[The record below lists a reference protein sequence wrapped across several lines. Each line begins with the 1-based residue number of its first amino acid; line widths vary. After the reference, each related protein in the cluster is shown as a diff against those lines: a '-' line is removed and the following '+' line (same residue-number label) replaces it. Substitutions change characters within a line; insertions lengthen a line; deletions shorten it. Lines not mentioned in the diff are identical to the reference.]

1 MWLPSIALLP
11 LRGFFY
17 SWVSPSNSIRRTA
30 QWQPSSSVIP
40 VITVSNLG
48 KRYGST
54 VAVDD
59 VSLQVFEGEIFG
71 LIGPNGAG
79 KTTTMECVEGNRV
92 PDKGTISVLGLD
104 PRRDANALRQ
114 RIGVQHQEA
123 QLQKRIKVWEA
134 VDLWRSLYPRV
145 VDTDTLLVRLGLEAK
160 RDAWFMTLSGGQ
172 KQRLFIAL
180 ALIHEPE
187 VVFLDELTT
196 GLDPQ
201 ARRAIWALVT
211 GIRDRGTTVFLTTHL
226 MEEAEKLC
234 DRVAI
239 IEHGRIIE
247 LGTPGDLVQKHCPER
262 SVVFTSD
269 DANVAERL
277 QMLGVV
283 ERGEGSVMT
292 YTIRG
297 AGDDFVTEVINV
309 VAREGIR
316 VRGFRTEI
324 PTLEDVFL
332 KLTGHGIRD

>member
-1 MWLPSIALLP
+1 MPATTALVTFL
-11 LRGFFY
+11 
-17 SWVSPSNSIRRTA
+17 
-30 QWQPSSSVIP
+30 VIP
-40 VITVSNLG
+40 VIAVSNLG
-48 KRYGST
+48 KRYGRT

-59 VSLQVFEGEIFG
+59 VSLEVFEGEIFG

-123 QLQKRIKVWEA
+123 HLQKRIKVWEA
-134 VDLWRSLYPRV
+134 VDLWRTLYTRV
-145 VDTDTLLVRLGLEAK
+145 VDTDSLLVQLGLEAK
-160 RDAWFMTLSGGQ
+160 RNAWFMTLSGGQ

-247 LGTPGDLVQKHCPER
+247 LGTPDDLVQRHCPER
-262 SVVFTSD
+262 TVVFTSD

-277 QMLGVV
+277 QGLGAV
-283 ERGEGSVMT
+283 ERAERSGAT

-297 AGDDFVTEVINV
+297 AGDDFVTDVINII
-309 VAREGIR
+309 AREAIR

-324 PTLEDVFL
+324 PTLENVFL

>member
-1 MWLPSIALLP
+1 M
-11 LRGFFY
+11 
-17 SWVSPSNSIRRTA
+17 
-30 QWQPSSSVIP
+30 IP
-40 VITVSNLG
+40 VIAVSNLG
-48 KRYGST
+48 KRYGRT

-59 VSLQVFEGEIFG
+59 VSLEVFEGEIFG

-134 VDLWRSLYPRV
+134 VDLWRSLYPSV
-145 VDTDTLLVRLGLEAK
+145 VDADTLLARLGLEAK

-226 MEEAEKLC
+226 MEEAERLC

-247 LGTPGDLVQKHCPER
+247 LGTPDELVQKHCPER
-262 SVVFTSD
+262 TVVFTSD

-277 QMLGVV
+277 QGLGTV
-283 ERGEGSVMT
+283 ERAEGSGAT

-297 AGDDFVTEVINV
+297 AGDDFVTDVINII
-309 VAREGIR
+309 AHEGIR

>member
-1 MWLPSIALLP
+1 VL
-11 LRGFFY
+11 
-17 SWVSPSNSIRRTA
+17 
-30 QWQPSSSVIP
+30 P
-40 VITVSNLG
+40 VITVRNLG
-48 KRYGST
+48 KRYGKT
-54 VAVDD
+54 TAVDD
-59 VSLQVFEGEIFG
+59 VSLEVFEGEIFG

-92 PDKGTISVLGLD
+92 PDRGSITVLGLD
-104 PRRDANALRQ
+104 PRRNANALRQ

-134 VDLWRSLYPRV
+134 VDLWRSLYDRAV
-145 VDTDTLLVRLGLEAK
+145 VDSDALLARLGLESK
-160 RDAWFMTLSGGQ
+160 RNAWFMTLSGGQ

-180 ALIHEPE
+180 ALIHDPE

-201 ARRAIWALVT
+201 ARRTIWSLVT

-247 LGTPGDLVQKHCPER
+247 CGTPTELVQKHCPQR

-269 DANVAERL
+269 DANVAERM
-277 QMLGVV
+277 QGVGTVAHADANPSMYAILG
-283 ERGEGSVMT
+283 E
-292 YTIRG
+292 
-297 AGDDFVTEVINV
+297 GDDFVTDVINL

-316 VRGFRTEI
+316 VRGFRTEM

>member
-1 MWLPSIALLP
+1 M
-11 LRGFFY
+11 
-17 SWVSPSNSIRRTA
+17 N
-30 QWQPSSSVIP
+30 P

-48 KRYGST
+48 KRYGRT

-59 VSLQVFEGEIFG
+59 VSLEVYEGEIFG

-79 KTTTMECVEGNRV
+79 KTTTMECVQGSRV

-104 PRRDANALRQ
+104 PRREANALRQ

-123 QLQKRIKVWEA
+123 HLQKRIKVWEA
-134 VDLWRSLYPRV
+134 VDLWRSLYTRA
-145 VDTDTLLVRLGLEAK
+145 VDSDALLARLGLEAK
-160 RDAWFMTLSGGQ
+160 RNAWFMTLSGGQ

-201 ARRAIWALVT
+201 ARRAIWGLVT

-226 MEEAEKLC
+226 MEEAERLC
-234 DRVAI
+234 GRVAI

-247 LGTPGDLVQKHCPER
+247 MGTPDALVQKHCPER
-262 SVVFTSD
+262 TVVFTSAD
-269 DANVAERL
+269 DNVPERM
-277 QMLGVV
+277 QGLGGV
-283 ERGEGSVMT
+283 ERAEGSEAT

-297 AGDDFVTEVINV
+297 AGDDFVTDVINV
-309 VAREGIR
+309 IAREGIR

-332 KLTGHGIRD
+332 RLTGHGIRD

>member
-1 MWLPSIALLP
+1 MADRIIIA
-11 LRGFFY
+11 
-17 SWVSPSNSIRRTA
+17 
-30 QWQPSSSVIP
+30 
-40 VITVSNLG
+40 VSNLG

-92 PDKGTISVLGLD
+92 ADKGTISVLGLD

-145 VDTDTLLVRLGLEAK
+145 VDTDTLLARLGLEAK

-283 ERGEGSVMT
+283 ERGEGSVTT

-297 AGDDFVTEVINV
+297 AGDAFVTEVINV
-309 VAREGIR
+309 IAREGIR

>member
-1 MWLPSIALLP
+1 VPPSTLSVT
-11 LRGFFY
+11 F
-17 SWVSPSNSIRRTA
+17 V
-30 QWQPSSSVIP
+30 VIP
-40 VITVSNLG
+40 VIAVSNLG
-48 KRYGST
+48 KRYGRT

-59 VSLQVFEGEIFG
+59 VSLEVFEGEIFG

-145 VDTDTLLVRLGLEAK
+145 VDSDTLLARLGLEAK

-201 ARRAIWALVT
+201 ARRAIWSLVT

-247 LGTPGDLVQKHCPER
+247 LGTPDELVQKHCPER
-262 SVVFTSD
+262 TVVFMSD

-277 QMLGVV
+277 QGLGAV
-283 ERGEGSVMT
+283 ERTEGSGAT

-297 AGDDFVTEVINV
+297 AGDDFVTDVINII
-309 VAREGIR
+309 AREGIR

>member
-1 MWLPSIALLP
+1 V
-11 LRGFFY
+11 LRFP
-17 SWVSPSNSIRRTA
+17 VH
-30 QWQPSSSVIP
+30 P
-40 VITVSNLG
+40 VIVVSNLG
-48 KRYGST
+48 KRYGRT

-59 VSLQVFEGEIFG
+59 VSLEVFEGEIFG

-79 KTTTMECVEGNRV
+79 KTTTMECIEGNRV

-104 PRRDANALRQ
+104 PRHDANALRQ

-123 QLQKRIKVWEA
+123 HLQKRIKVWEA
-134 VDLWRSLYPRV
+134 VDLWRSLYPRA
-145 VDTDTLLVRLGLEAK
+145 VDTDVLLARLGLEAK
-160 RDAWFMTLSGGQ
+160 RNSWFMTLSGGQ

-201 ARRAIWALVT
+201 ARRAIWSLVT

-247 LGTPGDLVQKHCPER
+247 LGTPDELVQKHCPER

-269 DANVAERL
+269 DANVAERM
-277 QMLGVV
+277 QNLGVV
-283 ERGEGSVMT
+283 ARSEGTTPT
-292 YTIRG
+292 YTILG
-297 AGDDFVTEVINV
+297 AGDDFVTDVINII
-309 VAREGIR
+309 AREGIR

>member
-1 MWLPSIALLP
+1 MP
-11 LRGFFY
+11 
-17 SWVSPSNSIRRTA
+17 
-30 QWQPSSSVIP
+30 P
-40 VITVSNLG
+40 VIAVNKLG
-48 KRYGST
+48 KRYGRT
-54 VAVDD
+54 IAVDD
-59 VSLQVFEGEIFG
+59 VSLEVFEGEIFG

-92 PDKGTISVLGLD
+92 PDKGTISVLGFD
-104 PRRDANALRQ
+104 PRRDANVLRQ

-123 QLQKRIKVWEA
+123 HLQKRIKVWEA
-134 VDLWRSLYPRV
+134 VDLWRSLYTRA
-145 VDTDTLLVRLGLEAK
+145 VDADALLERLGLATK
-160 RDAWFMTLSGGQ
+160 RNAWFMTLSGGQ

-201 ARRAIWALVT
+201 ARRAIWSLVT

-226 MEEAEKLC
+226 MEEAERLC

-247 LGTPGDLVQKHCPER
+247 MGTPAELVQRHCPQR
-262 SVVFTSD
+262 RVVFTSD
-269 DANVAERL
+269 DDDVIPRMQGLGTIERAEGPVA
-277 QMLGVV
+277 V
-283 ERGEGSVMT
+283 
-292 YTIRG
+292 YTIHG
-297 AGDDFVTEVINV
+297 AGDDFVTDVINLI
-309 VAREGIR
+309 AREGIR

>member
-1 MWLPSIALLP
+1 M
-11 LRGFFY
+11 
-17 SWVSPSNSIRRTA
+17 
-30 QWQPSSSVIP
+30 IP
-40 VITVSNLG
+40 VISVSRLG
-48 KRYGST
+48 KRYGRT
-54 VAVDD
+54 TAVRD
-59 VSLQVFEGEIFG
+59 VSLEVFEGEIFG

-92 PDKGTISVLGLD
+92 PDAGTISVLGLD
-104 PRRDANALRQ
+104 PQRDANALRQ

-134 VDLWRSLYPRV
+134 VDLWASLYPRV
-145 VDTDTLLVRLGLEAK
+145 VDTDALLDRLGLAAK
-160 RDAWFMTLSGGQ
+160 RDSWFMTLSGGQ

-226 MEEAEKLC
+226 MEEAERLC

-239 IEHGRIIE
+239 IEHGCIIE
-247 LGTPGDLVQKHCPER
+247 LGTPAELVRKHCPER
-262 SVVFTSD
+262 TAVFTSD
-269 DANVAERL
+269 DADVIERM
-277 QMLGVV
+277 QGLGAV
-283 ERGEGSVMT
+283 ERNGVT
-292 YTIRG
+292 YTLRG
-297 AGDDFVTEVINV
+297 AGDDFVTGVINV
-309 VAREGIR
+309 IAREGIR

>member
-1 MWLPSIALLP
+1 VPATTALVTFL
-11 LRGFFY
+11 
-17 SWVSPSNSIRRTA
+17 
-30 QWQPSSSVIP
+30 VIP
-40 VITVSNLG
+40 VIAVSNLG
-48 KRYGST
+48 KRYGRT

-59 VSLQVFEGEIFG
+59 VSLEVFEGEIFG

-92 PDKGTISVLGLD
+92 PDKGAISVLGLD

-123 QLQKRIKVWEA
+123 HLQKRIRVWEA
-134 VDLWRSLYPRV
+134 VDLWRSLYSRV
-145 VDTDTLLVRLGLEAK
+145 VDTDALLARLGLDAK
-160 RDAWFMTLSGGQ
+160 RNAWFMTLSGGQ

-201 ARRAIWALVT
+201 ARRAIWDLVN

-226 MEEAEKLC
+226 MEEAERLC

-247 LGTPGDLVQKHCPER
+247 MGTPGELVQRHCPER
-262 SVVFTSD
+262 TVVFTSD

-277 QMLGVV
+277 QGLGAV
-283 ERGEGSVMT
+283 ERGQGSAAT
-292 YTIRG
+292 STIRG

-309 VAREGIR
+309 IAREGIR

>member
-1 MWLPSIALLP
+1 
-11 LRGFFY
+11 
-17 SWVSPSNSIRRTA
+17 
-30 QWQPSSSVIP
+30 VIP
-40 VITVSNLG
+40 VIAVSNLG

-59 VSLQVFEGEIFG
+59 VSLEVFEGEIFG

-92 PDKGTISVLGLD
+92 ADKGTISVLGLD

-145 VDTDTLLVRLGLEAK
+145 VNTDTLLARLGLEAK

-239 IEHGRIIE
+239 IEHGRIME

-277 QMLGVV
+277 QKLGAV
-283 ERGEGSVMT
+283 ERAEGSVTT

>member
-1 MWLPSIALLP
+1 
-11 LRGFFY
+11 
-17 SWVSPSNSIRRTA
+17 VT
-30 QWQPSSSVIP
+30 SVIS
-40 VITVSNLG
+40 VSHLG
-48 KRYGST
+48 KRYGRT
-54 VAVDD
+54 VAVQD
-59 VSLQVFEGEIFG
+59 VSLEVFEGEIFG

-79 KTTTMECVEGNRV
+79 KTTTMECIEGNRV
-92 PDKGTISVLGLD
+92 ADRGTISVLGLD

-134 VDLWRSLYPRV
+134 VDLWASLYPRV

-201 ARRAIWALVT
+201 ARRTIWALVT
-211 GIRDRGTTVFLTTHL
+211 GIRDKGTTVFLTTHL
-226 MEEAEKLC
+226 MEEAERLC

-239 IEHGRIIE
+239 IEHGCIIE
-247 LGTPGDLVQKHCPER
+247 LGTPAELVQRHCPER
-262 SVVFTSD
+262 TVVFTSD
-269 DANVAERL
+269 DEDVADRMTSLGAIERN
-277 QMLGVV
+277 GVA
-283 ERGEGSVMT
+283 

-297 AGDDFVTEVINV
+297 AGDDFVTGVINV
-309 VAREGIR
+309 IAREGIR